1 MSEFPANSTVSVE
14 VGMHPPA
21 DNPVS
26 LSPGAERTDVMARVA
41 GPPGEAKK
49 HAVNMHPLNLADCDQ
64 N

>member
-1 MSEFPANSTVSVE
+1 
-14 VGMHPPA
+14 MHPPA